1 MPTFHNRTRRSP
13 SIPAK
18 LVREGKLHLVPLY
31 YLLMTSDLAREGI
44 VNSGSYRFADHV
56 YGAKPSGRFGVGYL
70 VDAVL
75 LRLKSARSMRT
86 RYLHAKAEIRT
97 LVRTKDGA
105 GPIEI
110 LAVPCGLARELFEAA
125 EELSQESNASRVRW
139 NGFDLDDALI
149 DELANRS
156 RERETMRFWQG
167 DALDPRSFRGEDR
180 YDMII
185 STGFTEF
192 IDDELA
198 VAFFMQA
205 RRALTAGG
213 KLFASGM
220 TRHRISDYL
229 LRNMAEIRTIYRSE
243 DDMMDLSRR
252 AGFGKASTYRDGLQT
267 ILLAVKE

>member
-1 MPTFHNRTRRSP
+1 MSTFHNRTRRSP

-56 YGAKPSGRFGVGYL
+56 YAGKPSGRFGVGYL

-86 RYLHAKAEIRT
+86 RYLHAKAEIHAF
-97 LVRTKDGA
+97 VRSKNGPD
-105 GPIEI
+105 PIEI

-125 EELSQESNASRVRW
+125 DELSREANASRVRW
-139 NGFDLDDALI
+139 NGFDLDAELVDALV
-149 DELANRS
+149 ERS
-156 RERETMRFWQG
+156 RERGTMRFWQG
-167 DALDPRSFRGEDR
+167 DALDPLSFRGEGR
-180 YDMII
+180 YDMIL

-192 IDDELA
+192 MDDELA
-198 VAFFMQA
+198 VAFFA
-205 RRALTAGG
+205 LTRRALKAGG

-220 TRHRISDYL
+220 ARHRLSDYL
-229 LRNMAEIRTIYRSE
+229 LRNMAEMRTSYRSA
-243 DDMMDLSRR
+243 DDMTELSRR

-267 ILLAVKE
+267 ILIAVKE